1 METATTGRADLSEEL
16 IDAEAAVDL
25 VCALPQPRL
34 PAADVNPAVHTG
46 ARPLFEQFGHAPGLI
61 EGWLAWY
68 QPLVTAGI
76 VPTRT
81 KELVR
86 LAIARRT
93 GCHMCQNSRNGDPS
107 GTGPAVPPPDA
118 DAVLA
123 DDWSRCT
130 DAERVALAYTVAFW
144 DDHMAVSDETVD
156 QVIEVYGRDGFL
168 EIALAVAQFS
178 GMGKLFHTLGIAAG
192 APAG

>member
-1 METATTGRADLSEEL
+1 MATATSSTSLTGE
-16 IDAEAAVDL
+16 IDETMGV

-34 PAADVNPAVHTG
+34 PAADVNPAVHGG

-107 GTGPAVPPPDA
+107 GTGPAVPPADA

-130 DAERVALAYTVAFW
+130 DNERAALAYTVTFW
-144 DDHMAVSDETVD
+144 DDHMSVSDETINR
-156 QVIEVYGRDGFL
+156 VIEAYGRDGFL

-178 GMGKLFHTLGIAAG
+178 GMGKLFHMLGIAAG
-192 APAG
+192 APAE

>member
-1 METATTGRADLSEEL
+1 MTT
-16 IDAEAAVDL
+16 IDKAASPAQPSAAEF
-25 VCALPQPRL
+25 CALPQPRL
-34 PAADVNPAVHTG
+34 PAAAVNPAVHAG

-68 QPLVTAGI
+68 QPLVMGGA

-93 GCHMCQNSRNGDPS
+93 GCHMCQNSRFGDPS
-107 GTGPAVPPPDA
+107 GAGSAVSAAEA

-123 DDWSRCT
+123 DDWSGFST
-130 DAERVALAYTVAFW
+130 AERIALEYTVAFW
-144 DDHMAVSDETVD
+144 DNHDAVSDALVQRMCDT
-156 QVIEVYGRDGFL
+156 YGNEGFL
-168 EIALAVAQFS
+168 EIAVAVAQFS
-178 GMGKLFHTLGIAAG
+178 GMGRLFHMLGIAAG
-192 APAG
+192 TPA

>member
-1 METATTGRADLSEEL
+1 MRSVTT
-16 IDAEAAVDL
+16 IDEAEF

-34 PAADVNPAVHTG
+34 AAATVNPAVPSG

-68 QPLVTAGI
+68 QPLVLGGV

-93 GCHMCQNSRNGDPS
+93 GCHMCQNSRFADPS
-107 GTGPAVPPPDA
+107 GTGPAVPAAEA
-118 DAVLA
+118 DLILA
-123 DDWSRCT
+123 DDWSFCS
-130 DAERVALAYTVAFW
+130 DDERAALTYTVAFW
-144 DDHMAVSDETVD
+144 DNHDAVSDDT
-156 QVIEVYGRDGFL
+156 IERLVAAYGKDGFL
-168 EIALAVAQFS
+168 EIAVAAAQFS
-178 GMGKLFHTLGIAAG
+178 GMGRLFHMLGIAAG
-192 APAG
+192 DPA